1 MACAGPE
8 SRLYP
13 NPEALPFPPLAGAD
27 SAVVCNHHGLGGA
40 GAAHLATAVVEA
52 CNKPSEF
59 KFLYDPNLPIK
70 VWISVDKCG

>member
-1 MACAGPE
+1 MGACN
-8 SRLYP
+8 LTLTH
-13 NPEALPFPPLAGAD
+13 ALSPPSHDAGAD

-40 GAAHLATAVVEA
+40 GAAHLAAAVVEA

-70 VWISVDKCG
+70 VWISVD